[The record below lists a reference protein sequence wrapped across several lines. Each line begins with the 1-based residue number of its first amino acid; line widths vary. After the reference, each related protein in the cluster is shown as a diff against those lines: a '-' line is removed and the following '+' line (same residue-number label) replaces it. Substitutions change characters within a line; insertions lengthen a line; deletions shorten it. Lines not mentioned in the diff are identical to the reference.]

1 MIGLARAFGREVV
14 AEGLDSLEHGQ
25 LLLRLGCEVAQGYF
39 IARPMPPEQIPGWVQ
54 GFIPPSQWQQR
65 PGDQGEGASLLAWD
79 ASLRPV

>member
-1 MIGLARAFGREVV
+1 MV

-25 LLLRLGCEVAQGYF
+25 LLLNLGCEVAQGYF
-39 IARPMPPEQIPGWVQ
+39 IARPMPSEQIPGWVQ

-65 PGDQGEGASLLAWD
+65 SGDQGEGASLLARD